1 MSVITRML
9 VPTDFGATS
18 DLAVHYATELA
29 RKVGASIH
37 LLHVIEEP
45 AYTAVYP
52 DRYFV
57 NAAEFRQ
64 PMIAEAQRR
73 LAVAVTQCA
82 PIPTTT
88 DIQFGRP
95 AQVIGEQ
102 AHTRG
107 TDLIV
112 MGTHGRGVVAH
123 LFVGSVAERVVRTAP
138 CPVLTV
144 RDTNRAADA
153 RAGDARAVD
162 AHATQPMCLVTK

>member
-1 MSVITRML
+1 MSAITRML

-18 DLAVHYATELA
+18 DLAVRYATELA

-45 AYTAVYP
+45 AYSAAYS
-52 DRYFV
+52 DGYFV
-57 NAAEFRQ
+57 NAAELRQ
-64 PMIAEAQRR
+64 PLIDQAQRR
-73 LAVAVTQCA
+73 LAAAVKRCA
-82 PIPTTT
+82 PVPTTT

-95 AQVIGEQ
+95 AQAIGEQ
-102 AHTRG
+102 ALTRG
-107 TDLIV
+107 TDLII

-144 RDTNRAADA
+144 RDTNRTADA
-153 RAGDARAVD
+153 RRAEARAED
-162 AHATQPMCLVTK
+162 AHATDPMCLVTK